1 MSSRASI
8 SSLRR
13 PSGWARQFFGATHQE
28 RAIGGPQDLREVAS
42 EKAAASMGGR
52 IASDKEGAS

>member
-13 PSGWARQFFGATHQE
+13 PTGWARQFFGATH
-28 RAIGGPQDLREVAS
+28 R
-42 EKAAASMGGR
+42 
-52 IASDKEGAS
+52 EGAAQTRQEGREPTPERGGDSTPAGQEVSHAVP